1 MLSDRFDQHFF
12 SGCPSTER
20 RERKKEANQN
30 VTQQI
35 FSVGKR
41 IKQTLLKFI
50 SSLWDLIFTVIYK
63 ITLSFYK
70 LFYLKVVKRKLK
82 LVLLENDSRLSRF
95 CEMRFL

>member
-1 MLSDRFDQHFF
+1 MLLDRSDQHFF

-30 VTQQI
+30 VNQQI

-41 IKQTLLKFI
+41 IKQILLI
-50 SSLWDLIFTVIYK
+50 YMSSLWGLIFPVIYK
-63 ITLSFYK
+63 ITLYFHK
-70 LFYLKVVKRKLK
+70 LFNLKILKRKLK

>member
-1 MLSDRFDQHFF
+1 MLSDRSDQHFF